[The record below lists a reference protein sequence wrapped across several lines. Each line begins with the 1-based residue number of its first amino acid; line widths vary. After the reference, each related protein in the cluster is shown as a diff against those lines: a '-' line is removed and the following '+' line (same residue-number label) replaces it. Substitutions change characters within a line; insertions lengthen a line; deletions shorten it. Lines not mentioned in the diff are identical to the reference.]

1 MRRVANSAQNQNLAR
16 QKTDAVPVEV
26 TEAELRRGAENCS
39 SESIDVSLDGLD
51 ISSADP
57 GDSTSSSCPENS
69 GIGANPVEDHR
80 LSDDADKLELGSP
93 TIAEVQ
99 G

>member
-1 MRRVANSAQNQNLAR
+1 M
-16 QKTDAVPVEV
+16 EV
-26 TEAELRRGAENCS
+26 MEAELRRGAENCS

-69 GIGANPVEDHR
+69 GIGANPVEEDHR